1 MMQRFLIPNQKMPN
15 GQSSDD
21 DISGDLARMIIGQ
34 GPAQNVGQGIGQL
47 MAGLSLGIDRRNA
60 AFPPAPGGAQPSFM
74 TGLRNFVTGGHN
86 GGLF

>member
-15 GQSSDD
+15 GQSGDD

-47 MAGLSLGIDRRNA
+47 MAGL
-60 AFPPAPGGAQPSFM
+60 
-74 TGLRNFVTGGHN
+74 RNFATGGHN